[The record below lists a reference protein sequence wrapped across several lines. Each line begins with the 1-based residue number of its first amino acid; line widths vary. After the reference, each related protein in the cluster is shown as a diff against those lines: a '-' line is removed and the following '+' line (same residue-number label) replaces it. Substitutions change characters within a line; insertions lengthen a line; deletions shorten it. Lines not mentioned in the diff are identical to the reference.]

1 MALPVALA
9 ALAQKMILSKIE
21 AAEQNLRYAI
31 MLFFHRSLP
40 VPIETLNS
48 AACGILRPMAKKRGV
63 EPFLH
68 DSLLVKDEFRKKWI
82 GILHE
87 AANFF
92 KHADKDDGSSFNYK
106 EETTHFLLAET
117 CYLYRHLASNNH
129 LSYRQLKEAIV
140 FEIWFALKYPHL
152 LKEGASLTNLP
163 GGEHLVRADPNDY
176 EFWIEAVGSNW
187 G

>member
-1 MALPVALA
+1 MTLT
-9 ALAQKMILSKIE
+9 KIE

-31 MLFFHRSLP
+31 MLLFHRSLP

-48 AACGILRPMAKKRGV
+48 AASGILRPMAKSRGI

-68 DSLLVKDEFRKKWI
+68 DALLIKDEFRKNWI
-82 GILHE
+82 GVLHE
-87 AANFF
+87 AQNFF
-92 KHADKDDGSSFNYK
+92 KHADKDEEASLEYK
-106 EETTHFLLAET
+106 EEMTHFLLAET

-129 LSYRQLKEAIV
+129 LAHRQLKEAIA

-152 LKEGASLTNLP
+152 LKEGASLENLP
-163 GGEHLVRADPNDY
+163 GGENVAKADPNDF
-176 EFWIEAVGSNW
+176 EFWREAIGGNW